1 MNKLT
6 VKRLNFKT
14 TRYRLENEDGV
25 CLSSLEIDREYMTKA
40 RRELLGFPINEGVFY
55 LCDFRTTQGERRNGY
70 GRELLNLIKEE
81 TKGQFIYLIVH
92 STYEDIFP
100 DDKLVEFYKSVG
112 FKVHEQKDEY
122 KYYTWMVLDNR

>member
-6 VKRLNFKT
+6 VKHLNFKT
-14 TRYRLENEDGV
+14 TRYRLENEDGA

-40 RRELLGFPINEGVFY
+40 RREVLDFPIDEGVFY
-55 LCDFRTTQGERRNGY
+55 LCDFVTRRGERRKGY
-70 GRELLNLIKEE
+70 GRELLNFIKEE

-92 STYEDIFP
+92 SMYEDIFL
-100 DDKLVEFYKSVG
+100 DEKLVEFYKSVG
-112 FKVHEQKDEY
+112 FKVHKQKDGY

>member
-1 MNKLT
+1 MNNLT

-14 TRYRLENEDGV
+14 TRYRLENEDGA

-55 LCDFRTTQGERRNGY
+55 LCDFVTTREQKRKGY
-70 GRELLNLIKEE
+70 GRELLNFIKEE

-92 STYEDIFP
+92 SSNEEAFP

-122 KYYTWMVLDNR
+122 QYYTWMVLDNR

>member
-14 TRYRLENEDGV
+14 TRYRLENEDGA

-40 RRELLGFPINEGVFY
+40 RREFLGFPINEGVFY
-55 LCDFRTTQGERRNGY
+55 LCDFVTTRGERRKGC

>member
-14 TRYRLENEDGV
+14 TRYRLENEDGA

-55 LCDFRTTQGERRNGY
+55 LCDFRTTQGERRKGC
-70 GRELLNLIKEE
+70 GRELLNLIKEK

-112 FKVHEQKDEY
+112 FKVHEQKDKY

>member
-1 MNKLT
+1 MNKLS
-6 VKRLNFKT
+6 VRHLNFKT
-14 TRYRLENEDGV
+14 TRYRLENEDGTL
-25 CLSSLEIDREYMTKA
+25 LSSLEIDREYMTKA
-40 RRELLGFPINEGVFY
+40 RRECLGFPIEDSVYY
-55 LCDFRTTQGERRNGY
+55 LCDFVTPRDRKRKGY
-70 GRELLNLIKEE
+70 GRELLNRIKEE

-122 KYYTWMVLDNR
+122 QYYTWMVLDNR

>member
-14 TRYRLENEDGV
+14 TRYHLENEDGA

-40 RRELLGFPINEGVFY
+40 RRELLDFPINEGVFY
-55 LCDFRTTQGERRNGY
+55 LYDFITTQGERRKGC

-92 STYEDIFP
+92 STYEDVFP

-112 FKVHEQKDEY
+112 FKVHEYKDEY

>member
-14 TRYRLENEDGV
+14 TRYRLENEDGA

-55 LCDFRTTQGERRNGY
+55 LRDFRTTRGERRKGC

-112 FKVHEQKDEY
+112 FKVHKQKDEY
-122 KYYTWMVLDNR
+122 KYYTWMVLNNR

>member
-6 VKRLNFKT
+6 VKHLNFKT
-14 TRYRLENEDGV
+14 TCYYLENEEGV
-25 CLSSLEIDREYMTKA
+25 RVSSLEIDREYMTKA
-40 RRELLGFPINEGVFY
+40 RRECLGFPIEDSVYY
-55 LCDFRTTQGERRNGY
+55 LCDFVTSREQKRKGY

-81 TKGQFIYLIVH
+81 TRGQFIYLIVH
-92 STYEDIFP
+92 SSNEEVFP
-100 DDKLVEFYKSVG
+100 DNKLVEFYKSVG

>member
-6 VKRLNFKT
+6 VKHLNYKT
-14 TRYRLENEDGV
+14 TCYYLENEEGV
-25 CLSSLEIDREYMTKA
+25 RVSSLKIDREYMTKA
-40 RRELLGFPINEGVFY
+40 RRECLGVPNEDSVYY
-55 LCDFRTTQGERRNGY
+55 LCDFVTIREQKRKGY
-70 GRELLNLIKEE
+70 GRDLLNRLKEE

-92 STYEDIFP
+92 SSYEDIFP
-100 DDKLVEFYKSVG
+100 DEKLVEFYKSVG

>member
-6 VKRLNFKT
+6 VKQLNFKT
-14 TRYRLENEDGV
+14 TRYRLENEDGTL
-25 CLSSLEIDREYMTKA
+25 LSSLEIDREYMTKT
-40 RRELLGFPINEGVFY
+40 RRECLGFPINEGVFY
-55 LCDFRTTQGERRNGY
+55 LHDFRTTRGERRKGC
-70 GRELLNLIKEE
+70 GRKLLNLIKEE

>member
-1 MNKLT
+1 MNNLT

-14 TRYRLENEDGV
+14 TRFRLENEDGA

-40 RRELLGFPINEGVFY
+40 RRELLGFPINEGAFY
-55 LCDFRTTQGERRNGY
+55 LCHFVTTREQKRKGY

-92 STYEDIFP
+92 SSYEKEFP

-112 FKVHEQKDEY
+112 FKVHKQKDEY

>member
-6 VKRLNFKT
+6 VKHLNLRT
-14 TRYRLENEDGV
+14 IRYRLENEDGA
-25 CLSSLEIDREYMTKA
+25 CLSSLEINRVYMEKS
-40 RRELLGFPINEGVFY
+40 RRERLGFPSTDDIFY
-55 LCDFRTTQGERRNGY
+55 LGEFRSNHRRKGY
-70 GRELLNLIKEE
+70 GRELLNHIKEE

-92 STYEDIFP
+92 STYEREFP

>member
-6 VKRLNFKT
+6 VKHLNFKT
-14 TRYRLENEDGV
+14 TCYYLENEEGV
-25 CLSSLEIDREYMTKA
+25 RVSSLEIDREYMTKA
-40 RRELLGFPINEGVFY
+40 RRESLGFPIDESVYY
-55 LCDFRTTQGERRNGY
+55 LCDFVTPREHKRKGY
-70 GRELLNLIKEE
+70 GRELLNRIKEE

-92 STYEDIFP
+92 SSYEDVFP
-100 DDKLVEFYKSVG
+100 DEKLVEFYKSVG

>member
-6 VKRLNFKT
+6 VKHLNYKT
-14 TRYRLENEDGV
+14 TCYYLENEEGV
-25 CLSSLEIDREYMTKA
+25 RVSSLEIDREYMTKA
-40 RRELLGFPINEGVFY
+40 RRECLGFPIEDSVYY
-55 LCDFRTTQGERRNGY
+55 LCDFVTSREYKRNGY
-70 GRELLNLIKEE
+70 GRELLNRIKEE

-112 FKVHEQKDEY
+112 FKIHEQKDEY
-122 KYYTWMVLDNR
+122 KCYTWMVLDNR

>member
-1 MNKLT
+1 MNKLS
-6 VKRLNFKT
+6 VRHLNFKT
-14 TRYRLENEDGV
+14 TRYRLENEDGTL
-25 CLSSLEIDREYMTKA
+25 LSSLEIDREYMTKT
-40 RRELLGFPINEGVFY
+40 RRECLGFPIEDSVYY
-55 LCDFRTTQGERRNGY
+55 LCDFVTTREQKRKGY
-70 GRELLNLIKEE
+70 GRELLNRIKEE

-92 STYEDIFP
+92 SAYEDIFP

>member
-14 TRYRLENEDGV
+14 TRYRLENEDGA

-55 LCDFRTTQGERRNGY
+55 LRDFRTTRGERRKGC

-112 FKVHEQKDEY
+112 FKVHKQKDEY